1 LLFNIPA
8 HTTCH
13 IIYILVIIKGYFGIP
28 GVISPIAPALEA
40 CNLIESLVGVPP
52 INVVKTKIT
61 LEEVIKRLSS
71 LEKSLPNL
79 LDNTSQVNE
88 SIESINKRIAILEAS
103 IIHDNQNLRIGE
115 LEEAIETLSSTF
127 SSLKFMREK
136 AFVGKEQKIMYV
148 PKVSIPK
155 PHNVLKVDKTFSATK
170 SDLHVQSSSGVSK
183 VPIVTR
189 RVLEKVVDLDASSL
203 KNT

>member
-1 LLFNIPA
+1 
-8 HTTCH
+8 
-13 IIYILVIIKGYFGIP
+13 
-28 GVISPIAPALEA
+28 
-40 CNLIESLVGVPP
+40 
-52 INVVKTKIT
+52 
-61 LEEVIKRLSS
+61 
-71 LEKSLPNL
+71 LPNL

-88 SIESINKRIAILEAS
+88 SIESINKRIAVLEAS

-127 SSLKFMREK
+127 SSLKFKREK

-170 SDLHVQSSSGVSK
+170 SDLHVESSSGVSK
-183 VPIVTR
+183 VPTVTSH
-189 RVLEKVVDLDASSL
+189 VLEEVVDVDASF
-203 KNT
+203 T